1 MNLRLALTWTTVA
14 PLRGPSSVTRDD
26 ARRAIAAVPL
36 VGVVLG
42 TAAAGIA
49 LLADTASLPPLLGGI
64 LAVAALAL
72 LTRGMHVDGL
82 ADTADGLGCYG
93 PPGRAREVMKSGG
106 AGPFGVAAL
115 ATVGGVQAVAFGE
128 LVARGHALSV
138 VAAVTVARC
147 AVVLACRTSVPAATT
162 TGFGALVA
170 ATQGRVS
177 VSAWCVVAV
186 VAGAVGAGP
195 WWQGAVAVA
204 FALAAATLLVRHC
217 VRRFGGLVGDVLG
230 ATVEI
235 TTAVVAVGLLVG

>member
-1 MNLRLALTWTTVA
+1 MNLRLALTWTTVV

-42 TAAAGIA
+42 AVATGI
-49 LLADTASLPPLLGGI
+49 LVLADAASLPPVLGGI

-93 PPGRAREVMKSGG
+93 PPERAREVMKSGG

-115 ATVGGVQAVAFGE
+115 AAVGGVQAVAFGD

-138 VAAVTVARC
+138 IAAVTVARC
-147 AVVLACRTSVPAATT
+147 AVVLACRASIPAATT

-170 ATQGRVS
+170 ATQGRIA
-177 VSAWCVVAV
+177 VSAWCVVAI
-186 VAGAVGAGP
+186 AVGAAVAAP
-195 WWQGAVAVA
+195 WWQGAIAVA
-204 FALAAATLLVRHC
+204 LALAAATLLVRHC

-230 ATVEI
+230 ATIEV

>member
-1 MNLRLALTWTTVA
+1 MNLRLALTWTTVL

-42 TAAAGIA
+42 VVAAGIL
-49 LLADTASLPPLLGGI
+49 LLADAASLPPLLGGI

-93 PPGRAREVMKSGG
+93 PPERAREVMKSGG

-115 ATVGGVQAVAFGE
+115 AAVGGVQAVAFGE
-128 LVARGHALSV
+128 LVARGAAASV
-138 VAAVTVARC
+138 IAAVVVARC
-147 AVVLACRTSVPAATT
+147 AVVPACRKSIPAATT
-162 TGFGALVA
+162 SGFGALVA
-170 ATQGRVS
+170 GTQGRVS
-177 VSAWCVVAV
+177 VSVWCVAAV
-186 VAGAVGAGP
+186 VLGAATDRP
-195 WWQGAVAVA
+195 WWQGAIAVA
-204 FALAAATLLVRHC
+204 LALVVAALLVRHC

-230 ATVEI
+230 ATVEV

>member
-1 MNLRLALTWTTVA
+1 MNLRLALTWTTVV

-42 TAAAGIA
+42 AVATGI
-49 LLADTASLPPLLGGI
+49 LVLADAASLPPVLGGI

-93 PPGRAREVMKSGG
+93 PPERAREVMKSGG

-115 ATVGGVQAVAFGE
+115 AAVGGVQAVAFGD

-138 VAAVTVARC
+138 IAAVTVARC
-147 AVVLACRTSVPAATT
+147 AVVLACRASIPAATT

-170 ATQGRVS
+170 GTQGRVS
-177 VSAWCVVAV
+177 VSAWCVVAI
-186 VAGAVGAGP
+186 AVGAAVAAP
-195 WWQGAVAVA
+195 WWQGAIAVA
-204 FALAAATLLVRHC
+204 LALGAATLLVRHC
-217 VRRFGGLVGDVLG
+217 ARRFGGLVGDVLG
-230 ATVEI
+230 ATIEV

>member
-1 MNLRLALTWTTVA
+1 MNLRLALTWTTVV

-42 TAAAGIA
+42 AVATGI
-49 LLADTASLPPLLGGI
+49 LVLADAASLPPVLGGI

-93 PPGRAREVMKSGG
+93 PPERAREVMKSGG

-115 ATVGGVQAVAFGE
+115 AAVGGVQAVAFGD

-138 VAAVTVARC
+138 IAAVSVARC
-147 AVVLACRTSVPAATT
+147 AVVLACRASIPAATT

-170 ATQGRVS
+170 ATQGRIA
-177 VSAWCVVAV
+177 VSAWCVVAI
-186 VAGAVGAGP
+186 AVGAAVAAP
-195 WWQGAVAVA
+195 WWQGAIAVA
-204 FALAAATLLVRHC
+204 LALAAATLLVRHC

-230 ATVEI
+230 ATIEV